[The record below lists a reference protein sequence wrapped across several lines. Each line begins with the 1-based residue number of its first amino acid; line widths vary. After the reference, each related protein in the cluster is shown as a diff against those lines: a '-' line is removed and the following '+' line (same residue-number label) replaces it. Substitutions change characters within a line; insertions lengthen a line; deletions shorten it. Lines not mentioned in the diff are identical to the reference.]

1 MFKKNKMKIAFLLRP
16 WPIYGGGE
24 TVTITLSNEFVK
36 RGISVIAFYTKDSK
50 SQNMPL
56 IDNRVK
62 SVFVPNIKSDEHQ
75 LSFTKNEIS
84 FASKFLS
91 DYVEKEN
98 IDIIINQ
105 WWPAQTTQN
114 ARKRAKVVQCLHMSL
129 FLPANYDNLTWRGL
143 DIMKKI
149 MGRTLYDYMHKES
162 RCRQFEESLPFVD
175 KYIFL
180 AKGFMNDYVS
190 FRKNDRNLAK
200 LDFCNNPLPL
210 KCSFDKTDFNK
221 KENMVLFVGRMY
233 ESHKKVSVMLKIW
246 REIESDR
253 NLDSWSFTLVGDG
266 PDKTM
271 FQNMA
276 KEMQLKRV
284 KFEGYQLPLDYY
296 KKAKIFL
303 MTSAHEGWPMTLV
316 ESQENGVVPIVMDT
330 FSSCHDIIEN
340 GENGFIVGMN
350 NVTEYIKRL
359 KSLMIDEDMR
369 MCMALKG
376 LDTCKRFSVE
386 KIVDRWQQ
394 IFNELLKDKS

>member
-1 MFKKNKMKIAFLLRP
+1 
-16 WPIYGGGE
+16 
-24 TVTITLSNEFVK
+24 
-36 RGISVIAFYTKDSK
+36 
-50 SQNMPL
+50 
-56 IDNRVK
+56 
-62 SVFVPNIKSDEHQ
+62 
-75 LSFTKNEIS
+75 
-84 FASKFLS
+84 
-91 DYVEKEN
+91 
-98 IDIIINQ
+98 
-105 WWPAQTTQN
+105 
-114 ARKRAKVVQCLHMSL
+114 
-129 FLPANYDNLTWRGL
+129 
-143 DIMKKI
+143 
-149 MGRTLYDYMHKES
+149 
-162 RCRQFEESLPFVD
+162 
-175 KYIFL
+175 
-180 AKGFMNDYVS
+180 
-190 FRKNDRNLAK
+190 
-200 LDFCNNPLPL
+200 
-210 KCSFDKTDFNK
+210 
-221 KENMVLFVGRMY
+221 MVLFVGRMY